1 MGQQIAFSS
10 APFGKPGSD
19 DFRQIGTLTDKSTV
33 QWGPTLGDQAPDHP
47 PTVLSVRPDG
57 TYKTEPLDRAGPWEV
72 VKFDGSCLTIRPN
85 HGEFGGWPNLGIVIA
100 ARTIS

>member
-33 QWGPTLGDQAPDHP
+33 QWAPTLGDAVPANPQ
-47 PTVLSVRPDG
+47 TVLSVQPDG
-57 TYKTEPLDRAGPWEV
+57 SYQTRPLSDAGAWEV
-72 VKFDGSCLTIRPN
+72 VKFDGSSLTIRPN
-85 HGEFGGWPNLGIVIA
+85 SGGFGGPQVAYVIA
-100 ARTIS
+100 ARAIS